1 MSPAAS
7 KRSDTEPEQSDEDE
21 LRDKTRGEIEVLL
34 LVSGL
39 IMTPQFY
46 LWQTAITNIQS
57 IAIPIWENYLQTQLG
72 SPPYTFS
79 QIMGTYLTPAGLLGA
94 LPVDI
99 VLWLYDISIIVN
111 ITALVVFGFALM
123 AIESGDVIQ
132 VRALV
137 RKGRTCLSIVLL
149 LLIFFTVAHLLYNTM
164 LPFKSL
170 LGSIQVWATLGIA
183 LLTAVA
189 LTRFLNAYMKKIG
202 AVPSESSIK
211 LEGHS
216 SQES

>member
-7 KRSDTEPEQSDEDE
+7 KQSDTEQTDEDE
-21 LRDKTRGEIEVLL
+21 LRDKTRGEVEVLL

-46 LWQTAITNIQS
+46 LWQTAITNLQS
-57 IAIPIWENYLQTQLG
+57 IALPIWQTYLQTQLG
-72 SPPYTFS
+72 APPYTFN
-79 QIMGTYLTPAGLLGA
+79 QVMGTYLTPVGLLGA

-99 VLWLYDISIIVN
+99 ILWLYDISIIVN

-149 LLIFFTVAHLLYNTM
+149 LLVFFTVTHLLNNTI

-170 LGSIQVWATLGIA
+170 LGPLQVWGMFGIA
-183 LLTAVA
+183 LLTAIA

-211 LEGHS
+211 IEGHS
-216 SQES
+216 SQEP